1 MPWFM
6 VGIREVHE
14 SLRLVEGNN
23 EEDAI
28 ERADDEGEEVTCEY
42 SHTLDKGLRT
52 VEPAEPPPRANAKEQ
67 S

>member
-14 SLRLVEGNN
+14 SLRLVEANN
-23 EEDAI
+23 EEDAV
-28 ERADDEGEEVTCEY
+28 ERADAEGEEVTCEY
-42 SHTLDKGLRT
+42 SHTLEKDLWT
-52 VEPAEPPPRANAKEQ
+52 VEPADPPPRANAKEQ